1 MAERVNRGAMG
12 SEVYAGWASKTGPR
26 EVNEDS
32 WALRDYSSRRVK
44 KFMCLI
50 AVADGMG
57 GHNAGDLAS
66 STAIEMLEANIHPA
80 KFSDALE
87 FHRKIDGTLRDLISG
102 INHEIHDLGI
112 KDEKSKGMGTTLTC
126 AVAGAGLLYVSHV
139 GDSRAYIIRGNE
151 VIRLTEDHSAV
162 MELVKRGIITDDEAR
177 KHRDRNVLTRAVG
190 PNSDVVADFITHKLV
205 NNDVVF
211 LCTDGL
217 HSLVTPSEIASVVEN
232 SSDLNE
238 ACEKLTELS
247 LSRGCSDNV
256 TAVAWRYEASR
267 DSIPRGLKR
276 LMAGRLQYSQ

>member
-1 MAERVNRGAMG
+1 MHV
-12 SEVYAGWASKTGPR
+12 GWASKTGPR

-32 WALRDYSSRRVK
+32 CAVRDYSSRRVK

-80 KFSDALE
+80 KFSDAFE
-87 FHRKIDGTLRDLISG
+87 FHRNIEGILKDLITE
-102 INHEIHDLGI
+102 INREIHELGD
-112 KDEKSKGMGTTLTC
+112 KDEKNRGMGTTLTC
-126 AVAGAGLLYVSHV
+126 AVAGAGLLYVAHV

-162 MELVKRGIITDDEAR
+162 MELVKKGIITNDEAR

-190 PNSDVVADFITHKLV
+190 PNSEVGVDLITHTLV
-205 NNDVVF
+205 DDDVVF

-217 HSLVTPSEIASVVEN
+217 HSLVTPSEIASVIGN
-232 SSDLNE
+232 SSGLHE
-238 ACEKLTELS
+238 ACEKLTGLS
-247 LSRGCSDNV
+247 LSRGCNDNV
-256 TAVAWRYEASR
+256 TAVAWRYDVSK

-276 LMAGRLQYSQ
+276 LLSRRL